1 LTTIGNGDTALK
13 GAPKILHIGNYPP
26 PLCGWAIHLKLVVE
40 EMRRRGYTCQILK
53 INENREIPSPDYVD
67 VQSGLDYFL
76 KLWRYAF
83 RGYRLSMHV
92 NGQSKTGYLLALA
105 AMIVGRL
112 VFRPSYL
119 TFHGGL
125 SQMYFPKRNSLK
137 LRNAFWLLFTLAGK
151 ITCNSEEIKQEIVQY
166 GIPAGKVTAISA
178 FSSQYLDFESR
189 SLDAPVEAFFGSH
202 EPVICSYVS
211 FRPEYELEIMREAMS
226 RFLQDHPKAGFIWLG
241 FPGKEMPKAQE
252 FVGAW
257 PGQER
262 DSLLLLGNVDHDTF
276 LTLLTRSTIFWRT
289 PTCDGVSA
297 SVLESLTLGVPVV
310 ASDNG
315 RRPPGVVTYRETDAA
330 DMCAKLAGV
339 IANLN
344 TVKASLK
351 QTESEDKV
359 GEKVDWLVGI
369 SRPQLPGKPPGKPI
383 VAN

>member
-1 LTTIGNGDTALK
+1 
-13 GAPKILHIGNYPP
+13 
-26 PLCGWAIHLKLVVE
+26 
-40 EMRRRGYTCQILK
+40 
-53 INENREIPSPDYVD
+53 
-67 VQSGLDYFL
+67 
-76 KLWRYAF
+76 
-83 RGYRLSMHV
+83 
-92 NGQSKTGYLLALA
+92 
-105 AMIVGRL
+105 
-112 VFRPSYL
+112 
-119 TFHGGL
+119 
-125 SQMYFPKRNSLK
+125 
-137 LRNAFWLLFTLAGK
+137 
-151 ITCNSEEIKQEIVQY
+151 
-166 GIPAGKVTAISA
+166 
-178 FSSQYLDFESR
+178 
-189 SLDAPVEAFFGSH
+189 
-202 EPVICSYVS
+202 
-211 FRPEYELEIMREAMS
+211 
-226 RFLQDHPKAGFIWLG
+226 
-241 FPGKEMPKAQE
+241 MPKAQE

-330 DMCAKLAGV
+330 DMCGKLAGV

-369 SRPQLPGKPPGKPI
+369 SRPQTGPGSRRGSPLSPI
-383 VAN
+383 ERKG